1 MSNLDSIR
9 KKQYDREEST
19 YEEKEYILS
28 KSKGKCCHCGC
39 TLKIGQNFSRDHYI
53 PLNKGGTNDL
63 VNLFALCKDC
73 NGKKTDYVIHPYDYY
88 NYLEDTYMEELLELY
103 KGYIKDIRWQ
113 NLKNFTREDVKVF
126 EYKREVDLITEIN
139 GKFNNKRVKNTTV
152 LLKALMQKLTEEEID
167 IAVEYLKK
175 YNSKYNYNV
184 DTKFLREL
192 LVGIMEEG
200 CIYKVHRN
208 NEIIALIPIGIQK
221 VIVEG
226 TPYYVINIPGLICNY
241 QKMQYLV
248 LLQQCMNYIL
258 RGLSILDADNI
269 VVWLLSIPSEDY
281 FASDIA
287 YPYRTESYR
296 LKSPDDE
303 FKTLIVTDFS
313 KVDKLIENHTI
324 NLDSGMHFNKYPK
337 SDISKLTGYLRRSTK
352 TLKRKFKLGSLKSEE
367 EIEKKKRN
375 EKQRNR
381 LRKQHEKE
389 YDIKEYM

>member
-1 MSNLDSIR
+1 
-9 KKQYDREEST
+9 
-19 YEEKEYILS
+19 
-28 KSKGKCCHCGC
+28 
-39 TLKIGQNFSRDHYI
+39 
-53 PLNKGGTNDL
+53 
-63 VNLFALCKDC
+63 
-73 NGKKTDYVIHPYDYY
+73 
-88 NYLEDTYMEELLELY
+88 
-103 KGYIKDIRWQ
+103 
-113 NLKNFTREDVKVF
+113 
-126 EYKREVDLITEIN
+126 
-139 GKFNNKRVKNTTV
+139 
-152 LLKALMQKLTEEEID
+152 
-167 IAVEYLKK
+167 
-175 YNSKYNYNV
+175 
-184 DTKFLREL
+184 
-192 LVGIMEEG
+192 MEEG